1 MEKSTAVLI
10 GMAVLGVTAL
20 AAFALYRWRQQKHVR
35 QVEKWVRDYLLV
47 RYGGLPNHLDI
58 NCSDDPLWPVLVAFD
73 NPRTGI
79 QHRLRFACP
88 GPESTFSLLSEEEK
102 R

>member
-1 MEKSTAVLI
+1 MDNGGGTLVGIALALV
-10 GMAVLGVTAL
+10 AL
-20 AAFALYRWRQQKHVR
+20 AAFAFYRWHQRKRVSWVQGRVR
-35 QVEKWVRDYLLV
+35 EYLV
-47 RYGGLPNHLDI
+47 ARYGGLPNHLDI